1 VLGRRWLYELKP
13 YALDTTGSLP
23 NDGATES
30 TGRRDGLY
38 KIQGLFVCKDYGAD
52 IIAVWK
58 GMVDGYNDHMH
69 QLYEK
74 PELFDKNGFR
84 LARPKSKSSGNEVQ
98 IKQQEWRL

>member
-1 VLGRRWLYELKP
+1 MLGRRWLYELKP

-69 QLYEK
+69 QFYEK
-74 PELFDKNGFR
+74 PRDYVCVTGQTFWTRSLCNMLFNC
-84 LARPKSKSSGNEVQ
+84 L
-98 IKQQEWRL
+98 